1 MRALDIIAQVARAE
15 REMTGKTVRQQAG
28 GILHL
33 PAGLGRAIGQRG
45 GAGRDD
51 VGCAMNAPVL
61 AQPATDLGL
70 AQSIEPVVAIAVACE
85 LFQVD
90 YRAVLSHRRDPSLDE
105 ARAFIVWMLRSFGE
119 PHSYPAI
126 GRALD
131 RDHTTIINSH
141 LMAVR
146 LRLTT
151 PHFARACDTVARRH
165 AELME
170 AIHGH

>member
-1 MRALDIIAQVARAE
+1 
-15 REMTGKTVRQQAG
+15 
-28 GILHL
+28 
-33 PAGLGRAIGQRG
+33 
-45 GAGRDD
+45 
-51 VGCAMNAPVL
+51 MNAPVL
-61 AQPATDLGL
+61 AQPATTDLGL

-146 LRLTT
+146 LRLTRPILPLRHRGT
-151 PHFARACDTVARRH
+151 APCRTDGGNPWPLMEAMLEWAFARACAVRPCRPASARH
-165 AELME
+165 AGQDQHRQAATGAGRGRLP
-170 AIHGH
+170 AGHL